1 MDREQ
6 TARLAGL
13 APCLNES
20 ARFKGER
27 HICGGRARVRKTIF
41 MAAFTGAMKW
51 NPDLGV
57 FCRRLMAKG
66 KSRIKAVTACAGVR
80 LGWNDVWTASCGGI
94 AVCQAGGVEN
104 NSRKGDRP

>member
-27 HICGGRARVRKTIF
+27 HICSGRARVRKTIF
-41 MAAFTGAMKW
+41 MTAFTGAMKW

-66 KSRIKAVTACAGVR
+66 KSRIEAVTACA
-80 LGWNDVWTASCGGI
+80 
-94 AVCQAGGVEN
+94 
-104 NSRKGDRP
+104 RKLLVPANTILARQTPWQEREVMP